1 MSARSRAADDF
12 AGRVRGLIGGRIRWI
27 RRDQELSQEALA
39 FRASIHR
46 TQVTLIERGMRMSG
60 PDTLIKIAGGLGV
73 PFPVLTE
80 GVAWEVDERGIGRP
94 VWADVDDHR
103 RAGAVVYRAGDPFP
117 GSPRASGGGAR

>member
-12 AGRVRGLIGGRIRWI
+12 AGRVRDLIGARIRWI

-46 TQVTLIERGMRMSG
+46 TQVTMIEHGLRMSG

-80 GVAWEVDERGIGRP
+80 GVVWEIDDGGIGRP
-94 VWADVDDHR
+94 VWADVDDPRRPAAAAHR
-103 RAGAVVYRAGDPFP
+103 PIGLRAGSPNAPAG
-117 GSPRASGGGAR
+117 GVR